1 MANEKERV
9 NETNL
14 TNKKLSTKIHGLD
27 NLFHGGLHLEEF
39 EEKNPNLMVVIRGE
53 HGTNKIHL
61 AMQMCEGLNDS
72 IKTEGLHRGEN
83 NDSQDNPQFVSAYE
97 YTKLTIKEKIAN
109 ETLAKDNAMIETDR
123 WNRLLDDKI
132 TTFLAL
138 QAISKVGD
146 SSFVEKLE
154 FEDAKTILA
163 NLEDEGMINNIKTAI
178 ENIVS
183 NLNYNSL
190 ESLLE
195 KIDKSYKKNK
205 NNSDDENAKM
215 LFVSLNKDEAKVEE
229 FYYDFYVKRLIKN
242 IESKA
247 NGWDDKKTGGDLEK
261 IRGIFKKREFKKE
274 QYPHF
279 KETTLEKAIDFL
291 AEPSNENDQ
300 KIICDYDKN
309 HNDDT
314 KDCLQKALSSG
325 VIYFNTRTHGI
336 QLRKQTK
343 NDDSN
348 DTLLLKIDLKNKK
361 LPRIDFW
368 GRDQLNDGNK
378 MADGR
383 TVFYNLMTK
392 LERQKDTHYNCIMID
407 GLSLLTPEEIED
419 CPINAL
425 INLMRTK
432 CFIGILNTNDNVSLS
447 RLDSDIIMELRNRI
461 DDITNH
467 TKKEL
472 RIYKC
477 LYQKNTYGWHQYK
490 MRNAG
495 VEVIPSLH
503 KTLSRRNYIDES
515 TAEAML
521 PLNDLTYNYWINEN
535 VNAKDPIESNDEKI
549 ILENLNTLAN
559 NYKDFRNNYPDT
571 GTKYKDIN
579 KGELFAIS
587 SYKDEEAAIYRA
599 IKEINPEDHI
609 LFLDLKRSRKDFW
622 EFFGEKFP
630 MKQTQKNLKNI
641 SYKNLHF
648 FGFRAGCIYA
658 DEFLY
663 IIEQQV
669 SAIAREIQ
677 RIIEGPNPQKQIFH
691 YYKKVHIIMGDLN
704 LLQYCYPCLYSEQ
717 LFIPTFSALTKGNYM
732 TNYIYMTKGD
742 DSKGSLRTRQQLT
755 AIADKTL

>member
-1 MANEKERV
+1 MENNEQINKNSE
-9 NETNL
+9 L
-14 TNKKLSTKIHGLD
+14 SNKKLSTKIHGLD

-39 EEKNPNLMVVIRGE
+39 EMKNPNLMIVIRGE

-72 IKTEGLHRGEN
+72 IKTEGLHKGKGN
-83 NDSQDNPQFVSAYE
+83 NSQGNPQYDSAYE
-97 YTKLTIKEKIAN
+97 YMKQVIKKRIAN
-109 ETLAKDNAMIETDR
+109 EIIANDKTMLKIDK

-138 QAISKVGD
+138 QAISKTV
-146 SSFVEKLE
+146 SSVSFNNLKL
-154 FEDAKTILA
+154 EDAKTVFA
-163 NLEDEGMINNIKTAI
+163 NLEDKEAEERIKNAI
-178 ENIVS
+178 EKIVS
-183 NLNYNSL
+183 DLNDDSL

-195 KIDKSYKKNK
+195 KTDKENK
-205 NNSDDENAKM
+205 NNTDDGSDKM
-215 LFVSLNKDEAKVEE
+215 LFVSLNKDEAKVKE

-247 NGWDDKKTGGDLEK
+247 DGWDDKKTGGDLEK
-261 IRGIFKKREFKKE
+261 IRGIFKKE
-274 QYPHF
+274 QSPCF
-279 KETTLEKAIDFL
+279 EEPTLEKAISFL
-291 AEPSNENDQ
+291 AEPSDINKPDNSYNYDNSRNESC
-300 KIICDYDKN
+300 KAY
-309 HNDDT
+309 
-314 KDCLQKALSSG
+314 LQKALASG

-348 DTLLLKIDLKNKK
+348 GTLLLKIDLTKTK

-392 LERQKDTHYNCIMID
+392 LERQKDKHYNCILID
-407 GLSLLTPEEIED
+407 GLSLLTPEETED

-425 INLMRTK
+425 INLMRAK

-535 VNAKDPIESNDEKI
+535 VNAKDPVESNDENT
-549 ILENLNTLAN
+549 ILDNLNTLAN
-559 NYKDFRNNYPDT
+559 NYKDFCNNYHDT
-571 GTKYKDIN
+571 GEKYKDIN
-579 KGELFAIS
+579 KGMLYAIT
-587 SYKDEEAAIYRA
+587 SYKDAKEAIYSA
-599 IKEINPEDHI
+599 IQKIKTDDHI

-622 EFFGEKFP
+622 EFLGEEFSMEKAQE
-630 MKQTQKNLKNI
+630 KLNKKI
-641 SYKNLHF
+641 SYDKLHY

-677 RIIEGPNPQKQIFH
+677 IKIEGPNPKKQIFH
-691 YYKKVHIIMGDLN
+691 YYKKVHIIIGDLN

-717 LFIPTFSALTKGNYM
+717 LFIPTLHALTKGNYM
-732 TNYIYMTKGD
+732 TNFIYMTKGD
-742 DSKGSLRTRQQLT
+742 NSKGSLRTRRQLT
-755 AIADKTL
+755 AIADETM

>member
-1 MANEKERV
+1 MENNKPS
-9 NETNL
+9 
-14 TNKKLSTKIHGLD
+14 NKKLSTKIHGLD

-39 EEKNPNLMVVIRGE
+39 EKKTPNLMIVIRGE

-72 IKTEGLHRGEN
+72 IKTEGLHREEN
-83 NDSQDNPQFVSAYE
+83 NNSQGNPQFGSAYE
-97 YTKLTIKEKIAN
+97 YTKLMIKKKIAD
-109 ETLAKDNAMIETDR
+109 EIMAKDNAMLETDK

-132 TTFLAL
+132 TVFLAL
-138 QAISKVGD
+138 QAISKTENFGSVNNL
-146 SSFVEKLE
+146 KL
-154 FEDAKTILA
+154 EDAKTVFA
-163 NLEDEGMINNIKTAI
+163 NLEDKEAEERIKNAI
-178 ENIVS
+178 EKIVS
-183 NLNYNSL
+183 DLNDDSL

-195 KIDKSYKKNK
+195 KTDKENK
-205 NNSDDENAKM
+205 NNTDDGSDKM
-215 LFVSLNKDEAKVEE
+215 LFVSLNKDEAKVKE

-247 NGWDDKKTGGDLEK
+247 DGWDDEKTGGDLKK
-261 IRGIFKKREFKKE
+261 IRGIFTIE
-274 QYPHF
+274 QDTHF
-279 KETTLEKAIDFL
+279 DEPNLEEAINFL
-291 AEPSNENDQ
+291 AEPSEEINPE
-300 KIICDYDKN
+300 KPSVYDKN
-309 HNDDT
+309 FNDQY
-314 KDCLQKALSSG
+314 KDYLQKALASG

-348 DTLLLKIDLKNKK
+348 DTLFLKLKIDSDRTKTK
-361 LPRIDFW
+361 LPRIVFW

-392 LERQKDTHYNCIMID
+392 LEKQKDKHYNCIMID

-447 RLDSDIIMELRNRI
+447 RLDSDIIIELRNRI

-535 VNAKDPIESNDEKI
+535 VEAKDPIKRNDEEKNDKE
-549 ILENLNTLAN
+549 ILEDLRTLAN
-559 NYKDFRNNYPDT
+559 NYKVFCNNNTDT
-571 GTKYKDIN
+571 GEKYKDIN
-579 KGELFAIS
+579 QGMLYAITA
-587 SYKDEEAAIYRA
+587 YEDVKAAIYRA
-599 IKEINPEDHI
+599 IKEIDPKDHI

-622 EFFGEKFP
+622 EFIGKEFSKEEI
-630 MKQTQKNLKNI
+630 QKELRKTI
-641 SYKNLHF
+641 SYENLHY

-677 RIIEGPNPQKQIFH
+677 IITEGPNPKKQIFH
-691 YYKKVHIIMGDLN
+691 YYKNVHIIMGDLN

-717 LFIPTFSALTKGNYM
+717 LFIPTLYALTKGNYM
-732 TNYIYMTKGD
+732 TNFIYMTKGD
-742 DSKGSLRTRQQLT
+742 DSKGSLRTRRQLT
-755 AIADKTL
+755 AIADETM